1 MAITT
6 LDGVLAGMQ
15 TPQEFLKIGTGTQVV
30 GRLYNPMYT
39 GGLPGAMSAPA
50 GGIQGLGLLTK
61 TGQIPFTNPGSGNT
75 YLARFAGECINQ
87 GTLYLCDRLW
97 ENSGNSATS
106 TTTQTIS
113 VAASNISVANPTTVT
128 TAAHGQ
134 AAGTFTVVITGSN
147 STPSID
153 GTWTAT
159 YASSTT
165 FTIPVNVT
173 VSGSAG
179 VVRIGIP
186 SGRDGNGTAVGSSGS
201 PTGFGEDVQL
211 AYEVSSTMGANTSTI
226 TANYINQAGAAKT
239 TVSITMAATMITGAF
254 IPLPLAAGDTGVRAV
269 TDHIKG
275 TSQTSGTY
283 HLVMYRVIS
292 RVGLPIAGTNNA
304 IDAITG
310 GMPRLYDNSVPFLL
324 WMPTTTTAPTQL
336 SGQVIYTQG

>member
-6 LDGVLAGMQ
+6 LDGLIAGMQ
-15 TPQEFLKIGTGTQVV
+15 TPQEFLKIGTGTQVA
-30 GRLYNPMYT
+30 GRLYTPMYT
-39 GGLPGAMSAPA
+39 GGQPGAMSAPA
-50 GGIQGLGLLTK
+50 GGLQGLGLTTK
-61 TGQIPFTNPGSGNT
+61 AGCISFANPGAGNT

-87 GTLYLCDRLW
+87 GTLYLADRLW

-106 TTTQTIS
+106 TGTQTVS
-113 VAASNISVANPTTVT
+113 VAASAISQANPTQVT

-147 STPSID
+147 STPVID

-159 YASSTT
+159 YVNATN

-173 VSGSAG
+173 VAGSAG

-186 SGRDGNGTAVGSSGS
+186 PRDGNGTATGSAGN
-201 PTGFGEDVQL
+201 PTKFGDDVML

-226 TANYINQAGAAKT
+226 TANYINQDGAAKT

-275 TSQTSGTY
+275 TTQTSGTY
-283 HLVMYRVIS
+283 HLVMYRILS
-292 RVGLPIAGTNNA
+292 RVGVVLPGVAA
-304 IDAITG
+304 AVDAVTG

-324 WMPTTTTAPTQL
+324 WMPNTTTAPTQL
-336 SGQVIYTQG
+336 SGQVIYSQG